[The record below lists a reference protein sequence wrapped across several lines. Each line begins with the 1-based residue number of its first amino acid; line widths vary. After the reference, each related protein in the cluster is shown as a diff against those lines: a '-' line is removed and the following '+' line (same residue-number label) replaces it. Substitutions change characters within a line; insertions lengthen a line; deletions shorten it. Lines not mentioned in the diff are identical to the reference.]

1 MNPTDAQE
9 AAAIYA
15 ASRISP
21 YDCVHAAVMKRNGLD
36 EIVSAD
42 MEFDKVPWLKRIDP
56 KLAGER
62 T

>member
-1 MNPTDAQE
+1 
-9 AAAIYA
+9 
-15 ASRISP
+15 
-21 YDCVHAAVMKRNGLD
+21 MKRNGLD